1 MFWWL
6 AGLII
11 FLPIIELY
19 GLVTVG
25 SWIGPLP
32 TILIVIATGVIGSYL
47 AKREGLQTYR
57 LLMLRLQNGEMP
69 TDTLLDGVL
78 ILVGGIFLILPG
90 FLTDIAGFLL
100 IFPYTRGIVKLLAKR
115 WLDKKIRTG
124 EWMWIHR
131 R

>member
-19 GLVTVG
+19 GLITVG

-47 AKREGLQTYR
+47 ARREGLQTYR
-57 LLMLRLQNGEMP
+57 LLMLRLKNGEMP

>member
-47 AKREGLQTYR
+47 ARREGLQTYR
-57 LLMLRLQNGEMP
+57 LLMLRLKNGEMP
-69 TDTLLDGVL
+69 TDTLLDGVF